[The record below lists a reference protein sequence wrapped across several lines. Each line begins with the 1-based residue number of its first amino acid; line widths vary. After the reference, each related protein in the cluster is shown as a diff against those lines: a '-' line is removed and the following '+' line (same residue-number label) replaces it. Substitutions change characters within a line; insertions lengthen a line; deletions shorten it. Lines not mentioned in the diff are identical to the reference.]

1 MKKQKRDMQA
11 TAKTL
16 AFFVSRDGKPTSIK
30 QAARHL
36 KVPASRLHTRLTTL
50 AKEGKLVRLDRGVYM
65 DAAASAPQ
73 QSMTFGP
80 QPDPNEELLQSLL
93 KEREHL
99 DAKIEKVREVI
110 GFHKAGKK

>member
-1 MKKQKRDMQA
+1 MVKRKKRDMQA

-36 KVPASRLHTRLTTL
+36 KVPPSRIHNVVANL
-50 AKEGKLVRLDRGVYM
+50 AKNKELIRVDRGVYVEAKVGVQQLSLPLP
-65 DAAASAPQ
+65 DANQ
-73 QSMTFGP
+73 Q
-80 QPDPNEELLQSLL
+80 LLESLL

-110 GFHKAGKK
+110 ALHQEKK